1 VYVQGTESKSK
12 PKQSTQVSELKR
24 VVKELR
30 TDLALKENELL
41 NIQMTTKY
49 LRLTELETQVVSLQ
63 KEVSNLNL

>member
-1 VYVQGTESKSK
+1 M
-12 PKQSTQVSELKR
+12 
-24 VVKELR
+24 VKELR

-63 KEVSNLNL
+63 REVSNLNL

>member
-1 VYVQGTESKSK
+1 MYVQGTESKSK